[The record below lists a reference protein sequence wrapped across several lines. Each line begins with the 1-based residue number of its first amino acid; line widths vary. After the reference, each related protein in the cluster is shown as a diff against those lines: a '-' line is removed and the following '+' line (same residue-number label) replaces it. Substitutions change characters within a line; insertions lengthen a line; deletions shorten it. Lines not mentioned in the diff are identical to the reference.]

1 MIGPFLACRR
11 GAAAVEAA
19 LAMPLLFALGFAA
32 ADAGYLFSET
42 HRMKAG
48 LAAGARYLAK
58 ARDPS
63 AREADAKNIAVT
75 GRRSGGTAKVDGW
88 TAADVTVTWRTI
100 DNTTH
105 AYTGA
110 DQIRIVRLESRRAYQ
125 GFGLLSLMGVGAFD
139 VSAAHEERW
148 TGS

>member
-1 MIGPFLACRR
+1 MKRFLACRR

-19 LAMPLLFALGFAA
+19 LVIPLLLSLGLAA
-32 ADAGYLFSET
+32 ADAGWLFSET
-42 HRMKAG
+42 HRTKAG

-63 AREADAKNIAVT
+63 TIEADAINVAVT
-75 GRRSGGTAKVDGW
+75 GRRTGGTARVKGW
-88 TAADVTVTWRTI
+88 ETSHVTVSYRTV

-105 AYTGA
+105 SYTGA
-110 DQIRIVRLESRRAYQ
+110 ETIRIIRMHSQRPYR
-125 GFGLLSLMGVGAFD
+125 GFGLLRLVNVDALD
-139 VSAAHEERW
+139 VEALHEERW